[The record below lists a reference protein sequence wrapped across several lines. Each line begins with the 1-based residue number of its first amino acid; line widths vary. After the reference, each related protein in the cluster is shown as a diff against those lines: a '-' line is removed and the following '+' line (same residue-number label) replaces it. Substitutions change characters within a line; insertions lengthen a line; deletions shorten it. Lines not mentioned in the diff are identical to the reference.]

1 MNVIVFFSRQF
12 RFVCCCFFVNL
23 NSFLFFTFEWL
34 FIGSDL
40 CPLLLARD
48 ASLLFFFVNKR
59 GEKRCFQVF
68 GRGRSYNT
76 TIASRFNNPYCV
88 PTVGFD
94 LGIDL
99 GESLF
104 SSNLNLYCLFLVSAL
119 EVVFFHVVKSRS
131 SFKIIEREKK
141 IVRIGNKERCRE

>member
-1 MNVIVFFSRQF
+1 MSQKGVTICECDIFFPSRD
-12 RFVCCCFFVNL
+12 RFVSCELLLLRF
-23 NSFLFFTFEWL
+23 NSFLFFIFEKL
-34 FIGSDL
+34 FVGSDL
-40 CPLLLARD
+40 CPLLLATD
-48 ASLLFFFVNKR
+48 ASSLFFFVNKR
-59 GEKRCFQVF
+59 EKKSRSQVF

-104 SSNLNLYCLFLVSAL
+104 SCNLNLYCLFLLSAL
-119 EVVFFHVVKSRS
+119 EIV
-131 SFKIIEREKK
+131 SFSMSERVEVHSK
-141 IVRIGNKERCRE
+141 